1 MGMVGT
7 VGHFVVFVSELFTS
21 LRMGRPRFTDLL
33 ENSIAC
39 LRLGW
44 RPVVAV
50 CAPFGMAFA
59 FNFDSLLGVI
69 GARAF
74 AGGAIAPSVIR
85 QAGPLVT
92 ATIMAAVV
100 GAAFCADLGART
112 VRDEIAGMQVM
123 GVNPIPRLVFP
134 RVVATAV
141 MAPILFLF
149 ATAAVIIGGFVLLV
163 MFRSANAGI
172 FIDGMQRLVEVRD
185 IFLALFKTG
194 LHGFTI
200 GVCACYWGLRA
211 QGGPAG
217 VAIAVRKSIISS
229 IIIVFCVDFML
240 TTLFYT
246 T

>member
-1 MGMVGT
+1 MGMVGA
-7 VGHFVVFVSELFTS
+7 VGNFVLFLGELVTS
-21 LRMGRPRFTDLL
+21 LRMGRPRFSDFLD
-33 ENSIAC
+33 NSLAC

-85 QAGPLVT
+85 QAGPLVA
-92 ATIMAAVV
+92 ATIVSAVV

-123 GVNPIPRLVFP
+123 GVNPVPRLVIP
-134 RVVATAV
+134 RVLATAAMTPV
-141 MAPILFLF
+141 LFLF
-149 ATAAVIIGGFVLLV
+149 ATAAVMLGGFVLLV
-163 MFRSANAGI
+163 LFRSTNAGI
-172 FIDGMQRLVEVRD
+172 FIDGMQRLVKVED
-185 IFLALFKTG
+185 IVLALVKSSI
-194 LHGFTI
+194 HGFI
-200 GVCACYWGLRA
+200 VGVCACYWGLRA

-217 VAIAVRKSIISS
+217 VAVAVRKAIISS
-229 IIIVFCVDFML
+229 IIIVFCVDFMM
-240 TTLFYT
+240 TTVFYAG
-246 T
+246 